1 MTEVRIGLSLL
12 SETVT
17 GVTDD
22 CSRLDKEVSKS
33 KKRLILR
40 KHVCYRK
47 GGGVSFHFLESSL

>member
-40 KHVCYRK
+40 KHVVIEK
-47 GGGVSFHFLESSL
+47 GVGG